1 MISTTAG
8 FKLGVL
14 FLTRA
19 FPPCRP
25 PSNSLLG
32 CGTEIIG
39 VFQTVPNL
47 YKPCP
52 AITIRSCRAPTISW
66 AGSSQKVVGQPIRS
80 LYDQRA
86 INRDWIIHQK
96 NRPQQQPTRTAIT
109 TITITAILPAELS
122 SHSYY
127 ARHSV
132 VHPHLTSPKAQAHDK
147 STLPTSRGLFYS
159 VHFRLLLGVTH
170 APHTCPT
177 QRELVEEQRAAGAPY
192 RQAPGLNLPVNSSV
206 EPQMSLSNVGPPPC
220 HANALMQWRHFNF
233 FDSRTLTSDADKKT
247 DIFKV
252 LPQIPLRR
260 KLRMRMRTLPVYA
273 RRLATSS
280 SGTPRARSVS
290 CPRAGMS
297 SCPSLPMNE
306 VVSLT

>member
-1 MISTTAG
+1 MDTLWILLSSCLSSVFPASLFYCPTGT
-8 FKLGVL
+8 VL
-14 FLTRA
+14 
-19 FPPCRP
+19 PPP
-25 PSNSLLG
+25 L
-32 CGTEIIG
+32 
-39 VFQTVPNL
+39 
-47 YKPCP
+47 
-52 AITIRSCRAPTISW
+52 RSAPDVSSISW
-66 AGSSQKVVGQPIRS
+66 AGSSQKVVGQPIRG
-80 LYDQRA
+80 LWLLDRRDDQPGL
-86 INRDWIIHQK
+86 DHQK
-96 NRPQQQPTRTAIT
+96 NRPQQPTRTAIT
-109 TITITAILPAELS
+109 TITIQAILPAELS

-159 VHFRLLLGVTH
+159 VRFRLLLGVTH

-177 QRELVEEQRAAGAPY
+177 QRELVEEQRAAGVPY

-206 EPQMSLSNVGPPPC
+206 EPQMSLSNVARPPC

-252 LPQIPLRR
+252 LPHIPLRR

-280 SGTPRARSVS
+280 SGTPTARSVS